1 MSKLRFRLSTP
12 AEVRKSLARI
22 VNMLANGDIEPKTAN
37 AIVIACNAILSSI
50 RTDEQQRQIEEM
62 ERRLDELEDGDTAWD
77 STRIP

>member
-12 AEVRKSLARI
+12 AEVRKSLAWI
-22 VNMLANGDIEPKTAN
+22 VNMLANGEIEPKTAN
-37 AIVIACNAILSSI
+37 AIVIACNTILSSI

-62 ERRLDELEDGDTAWD
+62 ERRLDELADGDTAWD

>member
-1 MSKLRFRLSTP
+1 
-12 AEVRKSLARI
+12 
-22 VNMLANGDIEPKTAN
+22 MLANGDIEPKTAN

>member
-1 MSKLRFRLSTP
+1 
-12 AEVRKSLARI
+12 
-22 VNMLANGDIEPKTAN
+22 MLANGEIEPKTAN

-62 ERRLDELEDGDTAWD
+62 ERRLDELEYGDTAWD

>member
-12 AEVRKSLARI
+12 AEVRKSLAMI
-22 VNMLANGDIEPKTAN
+22 VNMLANGEIEPKTAN

>member
-1 MSKLRFRLSTP
+1 ML
-12 AEVRKSLARI
+12 
-22 VNMLANGDIEPKTAN
+22 VNGEIEPKTAN

-62 ERRLDELEDGDTAWD
+62 ERRLDELEDGDTARD